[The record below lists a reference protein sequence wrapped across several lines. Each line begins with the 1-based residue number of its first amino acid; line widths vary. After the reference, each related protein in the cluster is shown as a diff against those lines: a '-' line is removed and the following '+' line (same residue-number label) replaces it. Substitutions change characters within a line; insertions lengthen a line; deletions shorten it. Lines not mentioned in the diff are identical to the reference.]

1 MTDLAKRIRSM
12 LVDDPNSGEMRMFGG
27 TCFTLNGNMLVVARG
42 KGGLMARVGKD
53 AAPLA
58 LARPGVKRMVM
69 RGREMADFI
78 TVPDDDLDDEALR
91 GWIAMA
97 TAYVGALPPKAAKD
111 PASAGRKPRP
121 EISAGRRTA

>member
-1 MTDLAKRIRSM
+1 MDELVDRIRAVLSE
-12 LVDDPNSGEMRMFGG
+12 DPNSGEMRMFGG

-42 KGGLMARVGKD
+42 KGGLMARVGRD

-69 RGREMADFI
+69 RGREMADFV

-91 GWIAMA
+91 GWIALA
-97 TAYVGALPPKAAKD
+97 TAYVGTLPPKAAKD
-111 PASAGRKPRP
+111 PAGARKKRAK
-121 EISAGRRTA
+121 ISAG